1 MKDKCLKNKE
11 KTANGSAVIFK
22 TLCAAVSM
30 VFLLI
35 LDKPYKINYGLFWV
49 LFLNIYLLICPA
61 RTFAA
66 SAIAASIPAGF
77 LPPA

>member
-11 KTANGSAVIFK
+11 KTANGFAVIFK

-49 LFLNIYLLICPA
+49 LFLNTYLLIV
-61 RTFAA
+61 TF
-66 SAIAASIPAGF
+66 SAQTISSISIRCF
-77 LPPA
+77 